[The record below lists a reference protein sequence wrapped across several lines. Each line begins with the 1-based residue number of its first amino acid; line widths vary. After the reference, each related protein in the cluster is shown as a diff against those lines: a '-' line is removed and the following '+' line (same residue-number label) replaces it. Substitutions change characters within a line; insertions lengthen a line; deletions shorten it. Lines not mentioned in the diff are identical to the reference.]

1 VSEPETEKR
10 KPIRMGEI
18 ALAQATRPHAEPTTD
33 VEVNRSTTNGRWGFK
48 VSVSARDA
56 DEAYEKAKELA
67 LRAEQDFPYIETPKT
82 LGPTTKGRGPSNK
95 VPF

>member
-1 VSEPETEKR
+1 MSTTETEKR

-18 ALAQATRPHAEPTTD
+18 ALAMATRPHAEPTTD

-56 DEAYEKAKELA
+56 DEAYAKAKELA
-67 LRAEQDFPYIETPKT
+67 LQAEKDFPYIETPKGV
-82 LGPTTKGRGPSNK
+82 GPTTKTKGPSNK